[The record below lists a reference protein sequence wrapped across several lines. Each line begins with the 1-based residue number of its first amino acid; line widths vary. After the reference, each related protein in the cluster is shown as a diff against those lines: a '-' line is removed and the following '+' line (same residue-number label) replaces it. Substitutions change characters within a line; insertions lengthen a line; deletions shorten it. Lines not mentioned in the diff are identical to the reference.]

1 MEKKISY
8 LNRNFADYRNSLIN
22 FTKEY
27 YPALQD
33 TFNDASVGS
42 WIIDLVASVS
52 DNLSYLADRV
62 YQETSVNSAQQMSS
76 LMNLARSKGLK
87 VPGPKASVAEVELTC
102 VLPTA
107 TKNSNDSSTTRE
119 PKWDY
124 APLLRKG
131 MQFAAG
137 TQIFELMD
145 DVDFSHQADNNGYSD
160 RTINVNRNSNG
171 SIVSYTIGKRAL
183 VVSGKSKIYKRV
195 IRATDIVPFMEFIIP
210 DRGVMN
216 VESIIFKDGTDYLSD
231 PDISEFEFTEEFT
244 PADQN
249 RLGKVDVYRYFEVD
263 SLSDQSRWGD
273 VLQSDGN
280 PTIYEYQYTN
290 DDAEDKPH
298 YFITKGEWKPLKQK
312 FITEFT
318 DTGYLKIIFG
328 AGKTDGREDIDI
340 TNASTF
346 GKYQISKLINN
357 DSLGVLPRQDMTMWV
372 RYRVGGGTASNV
384 AEGAINTIAYYDM
397 EICRVPGLDPTLV
410 EAVKQTISVYN
421 VTPSV
426 SGKDMPTEAEV
437 RNLIKYSN
445 GAQKR
450 CVTVKDYYER
460 ILKLPPKYGTPY
472 RIGVL
477 EENNKVKINMLGID
491 HERHL
496 SPVMPDILVRN
507 IQEYLKEYRMIT
519 DFVEIR
525 PGKIINLSVEVDM
538 YVDKNYNK
546 AAVIKNVIDTIY
558 DYMDIDKHQMGED
571 IYVSD
576 IIKEIMKVDGVINVF
591 DIRIFNEYNG
601 EYSLTQSDLPRYTG
615 YDCSD
620 GEGPD
625 QKGDDVEADRFQI
638 DIDALDGIL
647 YSDSESMFEI
657 KYKDRDIK
665 VRARER

>member
-8 LNRNFADYRNSLIN
+8 LNRNFDDYRKSLIN
-22 FTKEY
+22 FSREY
-27 YPALQD
+27 YPALTD

-42 WIIDLVASVS
+42 WIIDLVAAVS

-102 VLPTA
+102 VLPVNRNNQTE
-107 TKNSNDSSTTRE
+107 TSTTRE
-119 PKWDY
+119 PVWDY

-145 DVDFSHQADNNGYSD
+145 DVDFSHQFDNNGYSD

-171 SIVSYTIGKRAL
+171 LIVSYTIGKRAL

-210 DRGVMN
+210 DKGVMN
-216 VESIIFKDGTDYLSD
+216 VESIIFKDGTDYMSD
-231 PDISEFEFTEEFT
+231 PDITEFEFKDEFT
-244 PADQN
+244 PEEN
-249 RLGKVDVYRYFEVD
+249 NKFGKVPVYRYFEVD
-263 SLSDQSRWGD
+263 SLSDQTRWGE
-273 VLQSDGN
+273 VLDSDGN
-280 PTIYEYQYTN
+280 PVIYEYKYGEDEGTN
-290 DDAEDKPH
+290 
-298 YFITKGEWKPLKQK
+298 YFVTKGEWKPLKQK

-318 DTGYLKIIFG
+318 DTGYLKVIFG
-328 AGKTDGREDIDI
+328 AGMPEGQNVDFSNATDI
-340 TNASTF
+340 
-346 GKYQISKLINN
+346 GKFQISHIINN
-357 DSLGVLPRQDMTMWV
+357 DALGVLPRQDMTMYI

-397 EICRVPGLDPTLV
+397 QITGPAENCDPTII
-410 EAVKQTISVYN
+410 EAVKRTLAVYN

-426 SGKDMPTEAEV
+426 SGKDMPSEAEV

-445 GAQKR
+445 GAQNR

-477 EENNKVKINMLGID
+477 EENNKIRINMLGID
-491 HERHL
+491 QERHL
-496 SPVMPDILVRN
+496 SAILPDLLVKN

-519 DFVEIR
+519 DYVEIR
-525 PGKIINLSVEVDM
+525 SGKIINISVEADI
-538 YVDKNYNK
+538 YIDKNYNK
-546 AAVIKNVIDTIY
+546 SNVIKHVIDTIY
-558 DYMDIDKHQMGED
+558 DYMDIEKHQMGED

-576 IIKEIMKVDGVINVF
+576 IIKEVMKVDGVINLF
-591 DIRIFNEYNG
+591 EIRIFNEYNG
-601 EYSLTQSDLPRYTG
+601 RYSLTQSNLPKYTN
-615 YDCSD
+615 YDCNV
-620 GEGPD
+620 GEEGREVD
-625 QKGDDVEADRFQI
+625 EEENRFRI

-647 YSDSESMFEI
+647 YSDSESMYEI
-657 KYKDRDIK
+657 KYKDQDIRI
-665 VRARER
+665 RARER

>member
-8 LNRNFADYRNSLIN
+8 LNRNFSDYRNSLIN
-22 FTKEY
+22 FSKEY
-27 YPALQD
+27 YPTLTD

-42 WIIDLVASVS
+42 WIIDLMAAVS

-102 VLPTA
+102 VLPTSVP
-107 TKNSNDSSTTRE
+107 NGNDSSTTRE

-137 TQIFELMD
+137 NQIFELMD
-145 DVDFSHQADNNGYSD
+145 DVDFSHQFDNNGYSD
-160 RTINVNRNSNG
+160 RTIIPNRNSNG
-171 SIVSYTIGKRAL
+171 LIVSYTIGKRCL
-183 VVSGKSKIYKRV
+183 VVAGKSKIYKRV
-195 IRATDIVPFMEFIIP
+195 IRATDIVPFMEFVIP
-210 DRGVMN
+210 DKGVMN
-216 VESIIFKDGTDYLSD
+216 VESVIFKDGVDYMAD
-231 PDISEFEFTEEFT
+231 PDVSEFEFTEEFT
-244 PADQN
+244 PGDKN
-249 RLGKVDVYRYFEVD
+249 RVGKVPVYRFFEVD

-273 VLQSDGN
+273 VLRTDGN
-280 PTIYEYQYTN
+280 PEIYEYTYHNDTAHTN
-290 DDAEDKPH
+290 
-298 YFITKGEWKPLKQK
+298 YFVTKGEWKPLKQK

-318 DTGYLKIIFG
+318 DMGYLKVIFG
-328 AGKTDGREDIDI
+328 AGKVDGSIEDINLSGATEI
-340 TNASTF
+340 
-346 GKYQISKLINN
+346 GKYMISKLINN
-357 DSLGVLPRQDMTMWV
+357 DSLGVLPRQDMTMYI
-372 RYRVGGGTASNV
+372 RYRVGGGQASNV

-397 EICRVPGLDPTLV
+397 QIGCVPGLDPTII
-410 EAVKQTISVYN
+410 EAVKQTISVRN

-445 GAQKR
+445 GAQNR

-460 ILKLPPKYGTPY
+460 ILKLPPKYGTPF

-477 EENNKVKINMLGID
+477 EENNKVRINMLGVD
-491 HERHL
+491 NNGHL
-496 SPVMPDILVRN
+496 SAVLPDILVKN
-507 IQEYLKEYRMIT
+507 IINYLSEYKMIT
-519 DFVEIR
+519 DYVEVR
-525 PGKIINLSVEVDM
+525 SGKVINISVEADM
-538 YVDKNYNK
+538 YIDKNYNK
-546 AAVIKNVIDTIY
+546 SSVIKQVIDVIY
-558 DYMDIDKHQMGED
+558 SYMDIRKHQMGED

-591 DIRIFNEYNG
+591 EIRIYNEYNG
-601 EYSLTQSDLPRYTG
+601 EYSLTKSSLPEYTDFSCEG
-615 YDCSD
+615 TPET
-620 GEGPD
+620 GE
-625 QKGDDVEADRFQI
+625 VNRFRI

-657 KYKDRDIK
+657 KFKDRDI
-665 VRARER
+665 RLRCRER